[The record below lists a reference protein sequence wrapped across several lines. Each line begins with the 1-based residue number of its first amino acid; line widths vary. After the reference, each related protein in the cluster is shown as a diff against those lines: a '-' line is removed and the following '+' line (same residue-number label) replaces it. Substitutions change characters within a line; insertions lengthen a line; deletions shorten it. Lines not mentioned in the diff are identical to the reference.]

1 VSNGTRHGRR
11 ALALG
16 VLAVASI
23 AITGCT
29 DAPAPAP
36 TDSASPE
43 YISDYVAPAPMEIA
57 PLRGTAIE
65 PGTATNPSIAA
76 KIDNHVAARPQ
87 VGLET
92 TDIVFEELVEGG
104 LTRYVA
110 IWQSNIPKELGPVR
124 SIRPMDPDI
133 LSPFKG
139 IVAYSG
145 GQPRFVQLMQ
155 STPVYNAI
163 HGQSDT
169 ATTFYRSTKKLA
181 PHNVLVKAREVI
193 ADHKNLKAPGQQFG
207 YALDLASS
215 TALKEGKPTSTVSL
229 VFGPPSKPSWKWS
242 ETKSAWLRSQNGTKD
257 KDSKGDQLA
266 ATNLIVLRVG
276 VNSALGVPKTEL
288 VGKGE
293 AWVAA
298 GGSYVH
304 AKWSKSS
311 RTARIK
317 LVDDEGVVIRLAPG
331 NTWIEMVPSTG
342 SVKFSKA

>member
-1 VSNGTRHGRR
+1 VNTGTRHGRR
-11 ALALG
+11 FAAFG
-16 VLAVASI
+16 VLAAASI
-23 AITGCT
+23 ALSGCT
-29 DAPAPAP
+29 GSGTPQPTSSAPA
-36 TDSASPE
+36 
-43 YISDYVAPAPMEIA
+43 YVSDYVEPVAPAIA
-57 PLRGTAIE
+57 PLRGTPLDDGA
-65 PGTATNPSIAA
+65 GTNPSIAA

-87 VGLET
+87 VGLEA

-110 IWQSNIPKELGPVR
+110 VWQSSIPKELGPVR

-133 LSPFKG
+133 VSPFKG
-139 IVAYSG
+139 IIAYSG
-145 GQPRFVQLMQ
+145 GQPRFVELMK
-155 STPVYNAI
+155 STEVYNAI

-169 ATTFYRSTKKLA
+169 ATTFFRTPSKQA

-207 YALDLASS
+207 YAFDLASS
-215 TALKEGKPTSTVSL
+215 TAAKEGAAAKAINLT
-229 VFGPPSKPSWKWS
+229 FGPPSKPSWKWD
-242 ETKSAWLRSQNGTKD
+242 EAKSAWLRSQNGEKD
-257 KDSKGDQLA
+257 KDSKGDQLS
-266 ATNLIVLRVG
+266 ATNIVVLRVG
-276 VNSALGVPKTEL
+276 VNSGLGVPKTEL

-298 GGSYVH
+298 GGNYVH

-317 LVDDEGVVIRLAPG
+317 LVDDTGAVIRLAPG

-342 SVKFSKA
+342 SVKFTKG